1 MRGILDIYLKNLGTT
16 RYEVSKRSG
25 ISEQALSKAN
35 KRDPKSYTVKTVE
48 LIASAVGKSAGEV
61 LDSLVEIRDCN
72 ILYKATTLREL
83 EQKVADKEDEFLV
96 EGEFAKIIKEAK
108 EGQLSEMAQTWFA
121 VGSSG
126 SGTILAWFITELLC
140 IFDKKNNPKTER
152 LKHALSTL
160 YDFYFIDKHT
170 IKLTLKSNI

>member
-16 RYEVSKRSG
+16 RYEVSKKSG

-48 LIASAVGKSAGEV
+48 LIASAVEKSAGEV
-61 LDSLVEIRDCN
+61 IDGLVEIRDCN

-83 EQKVADKEDEFLV
+83 EQKVADQEDEFLV
-96 EGEFAKIIKEAK
+96 EGEFAKIVKQAK
-108 EGQLSEMAQTWFA
+108 ESQLSETAETWFA
-121 VGSSG
+121 VGSRG
-126 SGTILAWFITELLC
+126 SGTVLAWFITELLC

-152 LKHALSTL
+152 LKHSLSTL
-160 YDFYFIDKHT
+160 YDFEFLDEHT
-170 IKLTLKSNI
+170 VKLKLKII